1 MVEYEIEHLS
11 KDSKKLNMSKS
22 LDDLEFEY
30 TKARSAYLKAQEEA
44 ANNKYGSIV
53 GKWIEVSSMPWHED
67 EEVYKEYALDYTMLF
82 VLVEKLVH
90 VTPMSSTVDC
100 VHVIPKY
107 CAEVLPGCGHA
118 FLWKTGNMV
127 EEFYSNRYKVVDAEY
142 VAEELKKVT
151 LKQIEL
157 TNKIIKTIS

>member
-1 MVEYEIEHLS
+1 
-11 KDSKKLNMSKS
+11 MSKT
-22 LDDLEFEY
+22 LDELEVEY
-30 TKARSAYLKAQEEA
+30 TKARCAYLKAQEEA
-44 ANNKYGSIV
+44 ANNKYVDRV
-53 GKWIEVSSMPWHED
+53 GKWIEISSIPWQYHENDD
-67 EEVYKEYALDYTMLF
+67 EYKSYAEDDVPLF

-90 VTPMSSTVDC
+90 VTPVSSTVDC

-118 FLWKTGNMV
+118 FLWKTGNMG
-127 EEFYSNRYKVVDAEY
+127 EDFYTNRYKVVDAEY

-157 TNKIIKTIS
+157 TNKIIKTIT

>member
-1 MVEYEIEHLS
+1 
-11 KDSKKLNMSKS
+11 MSKTLEELE
-22 LDDLEFEY
+22 LDY
-30 TKARSAYLKAQEEA
+30 TQARSAYLKAQEEA
-44 ANNKYGSIV
+44 ANTKYGDLV
-53 GKWIEVSSMPWHED
+53 GKWIEISGIPWQYHENEEEYKLYAEDDMP
-67 EEVYKEYALDYTMLF
+67 LF

-90 VTPMSSTVDC
+90 VTPVSSTVDY
-100 VHVIPKY
+100 VHVTPKY

-118 FLWKTGNMV
+118 FLWKTGNFG

-157 TNKIIKTIS
+157 TNKIIKEITQ

>member
-1 MVEYEIEHLS
+1 
-11 KDSKKLNMSKS
+11 MSKT
-22 LDDLEFEY
+22 LDELEFDY
-30 TKARSAYLKAQEEA
+30 KQARDAYLKAQEEA
-44 ANNKYGSIV
+44 ANNKYGGLV
-53 GKWIEVSSMPWHED
+53 GKWIETSGIPWQYHETD
-67 EEVYKEYALDYTMLF
+67 DVYDMYAKDDAPLF

-90 VTPMSSTVDC
+90 VTPVSSTVDC

-107 CAEVLPGCGHA
+107 CAEVLPGCGHS
-118 FLWKTGNMV
+118 FLWKTGNIG

-157 TNKIIKTIS
+157 TNKIIKTIT

>member
-1 MVEYEIEHLS
+1 
-11 KDSKKLNMSKS
+11 MSKT
-22 LDDLEFEY
+22 LEELEFEY

-44 ANNKYGSIV
+44 ANTKYGDLV
-53 GKWIEVSSMPWHED
+53 GKWIEVSSIPWHED
-67 EEVYKEYALDYTMLF
+67 EEVYKEYALDYTPLF

-90 VTPMSSTVDC
+90 VTPVSSTVDC

-118 FLWKTGNMV
+118 FLWKTGNMG
-127 EEFYSNRYKVVDAEY
+127 EDFYSNRYKVVDAEY

-157 TNKIIKTIS
+157 TNKIIKTITE

>member
-1 MVEYEIEHLS
+1 
-11 KDSKKLNMSKS
+11 MSKT
-22 LDDLEFEY
+22 LEELEFEY
-30 TKARSAYLKAQEEA
+30 TKARSAYVKAQEEA
-44 ANNKYGSIV
+44 ANNKYGDLV
-53 GKWIEVSSMPWHED
+53 GKWIEVSMIPWQYYED
-67 EEVYKEYALDYTMLF
+67 GEVYKSYAKDDTPLF

-90 VTPMSSTVDC
+90 VTPVSSTVDC
-100 VHVIPKY
+100 VHVVPKY

-118 FLWKTGNMV
+118 FLWKTGSNN

-157 TNKIIKTIS
+157 TNKIIKTII

>member
-1 MVEYEIEHLS
+1 
-11 KDSKKLNMSKS
+11 MSKT
-22 LDDLEFEY
+22 LEELEFDY
-30 TKARSAYLKAQEEA
+30 TQARSAYLKAQEEA
-44 ANNKYGSIV
+44 ANTKYGDLV
-53 GKWIEVSSMPWHED
+53 GKWIEISSIPWQYHENDDEYKSYAEDDMP
-67 EEVYKEYALDYTMLF
+67 LF

-90 VTPMSSTVDC
+90 VTPVSSTVDC

-118 FLWKTGNMV
+118 YLWKTGNIG

-142 VAEELKKVT
+142 VAEALKKVT

-157 TNKIIKTIS
+157 TNKIIKTIT

>member
-1 MVEYEIEHLS
+1 
-11 KDSKKLNMSKS
+11 MSKT
-22 LDDLEFEY
+22 LEELEFEY
-30 TKARSAYLKAQEEA
+30 TTARTAYLTAQEEA
-44 ANNKYGSIV
+44 ANKKYGDLV
-53 GKWIEVSSMPWHED
+53 GKWIEISGIPWQYHESED
-67 EEVYKEYALDYTMLF
+67 EYKSYAEDDTPLF

-90 VTPMSSTVDC
+90 VTPVSSTVDY

-118 FLWKTGNMV
+118 FLWKTGNIG

-157 TNKIIKTIS
+157 TNKIIKTIT